1 MGHYHYGFNTND
13 EDFEKDKDRLIH
25 VPKELILYD
34 GEEKQLL
41 PVYLAVA
48 CKANYSSNHKRVV
61 KLSLRDI
68 IYTMGLEPRRGKG
81 NINEQVAIAANQ
93 LRELGCFKDA
103 PDYFEHDYIDTKT
116 KYRYEVV
123 KPKKAKTYVT
133 ITPFEVLAVANIA
146 RNKSKY
152 DDNGNRRRITF
163 SYETMVR
170 VLLTLRLKILDS
182 KNNILL
188 ISREKLYELTGVT
201 PQTITNITT
210 ELDKAGIIR
219 KRVFDL
225 HRDKTCEDGSV
236 KREKWQV
243 AFYSNYYNVEAKAVY
258 DAFKEYKDYIGYQ
271 DS

>member
-1 MGHYHYGFNTND
+1 MGHYHYGFSVND

-25 VPKELILYD
+25 VPKELILYE
-34 GEEKQLL
+34 GKEKQLL

-48 CKANYSSNHKRVV
+48 CRANYSSNHKRIV

-68 IYTMGLEPRRGKG
+68 IYNIGFTPKSGKG
-81 NINEQVAIAANQ
+81 KINEQVAVAVNK

-103 PDYFEHDYIDTKT
+103 PDYFEHDYIGTKT

-123 KPKKAKTYVT
+123 KPKKAKTYAT
-133 ITPFEVLAVANIA
+133 ITPFEVLTVATIA

-152 DDNGNRRRITF
+152 DDSGNKRRITF
-163 SYETMVR
+163 SYETMLR
-170 VLLTLRLKILDS
+170 VLLVLRLKILDS

-210 ELDKAGIIR
+210 ALDKAGIIR

-225 HRDKTCEDGSV
+225 YRDKASEDGTA

-243 AFYSNYYNVEAKAVY
+243 AFYSNYYNVEAQTVY
-258 DAFKEYKDYIGYQ
+258 EAFKEYKDYIGY
-271 DS
+271 